1 MKQTLTQEQLLQQQ
15 QVQRLTQQQLLQVR
29 LVEMPLTEFEEKV
42 NTELADNPALDA
54 MTQEEEWE
62 ANAGDEHFDGDASF
76 EDTQEREARE
86 DALEQAL
93 QGIGRDD
100 EMPQTYH
107 AGQQAEAD
115 YEEMV
120 FGNTVSFYD
129 SLREQM
135 GELSLTEQQTQIMN
149 YLIGS
154 LDSDGLLRKD
164 LDLLSDELA
173 VHAYIDVSSSEIEQV
188 LLMLQGFE
196 PAGIGARSLQ
206 ECLLLQ
212 VNRLLADTQQP
223 GKKHTLT
230 LLKTILLHHFTSF
243 MKHRWDKIQQQL
255 HLADAEL
262 ADIRTAVH
270 HLNPKPG
277 ASLGEAEGRSLQQ
290 ITPDFLVETTDDG
303 RVSFTLAHGE
313 VPELKVSQTFLDMVD
328 TYKTNQKNMN
338 RQEKEALLYA
348 KEKVDRAQGFIDAI
362 HQRRRTLS
370 LVMQAI
376 IDWQLKFFQEG
387 DEADLRPMIL
397 KDIAEK
403 TQLDLSTVSRVCN
416 QKYAQ
421 TRWGIFPLRFFF
433 TERYTTNE
441 GADISTRK
449 IKIALRELIDH
460 EDKHKPLPDD
470 TLATEMKRLGY
481 PIARRTVAKYREQ
494 MGIPTARLRK
504 EQR

>member
-1 MKQTLTQEQLLQQQ
+1 M
-15 QVQRLTQQQLLQVR
+15 
-29 LVEMPLTEFEEKV
+29 
-42 NTELADNPALDA
+42 
-54 MTQEEEWE
+54 
-62 ANAGDEHFDGDASF
+62 
-76 EDTQEREARE
+76 
-86 DALEQAL
+86 
-93 QGIGRDD
+93 
-100 EMPQTYH
+100 
-107 AGQQAEAD
+107 
-115 YEEMV
+115 
-120 FGNTVSFYD
+120 
-129 SLREQM
+129 
-135 GELSLTEQQTQIMN
+135 
-149 YLIGS
+149 
-154 LDSDGLLRKD
+154 
-164 LDLLSDELA
+164 
-173 VHAYIDVSSSEIEQV
+173 
-188 LLMLQGFE
+188 
-196 PAGIGARSLQ
+196 
-206 ECLLLQ
+206 
-212 VNRLLADTQQP
+212 
-223 GKKHTLT
+223 
-230 LLKTILLHHFTSF
+230 
-243 MKHRWDKIQQQL
+243 
-255 HLADAEL
+255 
-262 ADIRTAVH
+262 
-270 HLNPKPG
+270 
-277 ASLGEAEGRSLQQ
+277 
-290 ITPDFLVETTDDG
+290 
-303 RVSFTLAHGE
+303 
-313 VPELKVSQTFLDMVD
+313 
-328 TYKTNQKNMN
+328 
-338 RQEKEALLYA
+338 
-348 KEKVDRAQGFIDAI
+348 DRAQGFIDAI

>member
-1 MKQTLTQEQLLQQQ
+1 MAQQLTQEQLLQQQ

-29 LVEMPLTEFEEKV
+29 LVEMPLAEFEEKV
-42 NTELADNPALDA
+42 STELADNPALDP

-62 ANAGDEHFDGDASF
+62 ANGHEEQIEGDASF
-76 EDTQEREARE
+76 EETQEREDRE
-86 DALEQAL
+86 DALELAL

-100 EMPQTYH
+100 EMPETFRS
-107 AGQQAEAD
+107 GQQSDAE

-120 FGNTVSFYD
+120 YGNTTSFYD

-135 GELSLTEQQTQIMN
+135 GELSLNTQQEQIME

-173 VHAYIDVSSSEIEQV
+173 IRYYIDVSREEVEDV
-188 LLMLQGFE
+188 LSLLQSFE

-212 VNRLLADTQQP
+212 TNRIIDESNNPEKIRIFRILQ
-223 GKKHTLT
+223 
-230 LLKTILLHHFTSF
+230 TILQKHFDAF
-243 MKHRWDKIQQQL
+243 LKRHWVKIGQQL
-255 HLADAEL
+255 KLNELDLDAVKN
-262 ADIRTAVH
+262 AVH
-270 HLNPKPG
+270 RLNPKPG
-277 ASLGEAEGRSLQQ
+277 AALGEAEGRSLQQ
-290 ITPDFLVETTDDG
+290 ITPDFIVETDDNG
-303 RVSFTLAHGE
+303 KVTFTLSRGE
-313 VPELKVSQTFLDMVD
+313 VPELKVSQSFLDMVD
-328 TYKTNQKNMN
+328 TYKTNRKNMS

-348 KEKVDRAQGFIDAI
+348 KEKVDRAQGFIEAI
-362 HQRRRTLS
+362 RQRRLTLT
-370 LVMQAI
+370 LTMQAI

-403 TQLDLSTVSRVCN
+403 TGLDLSTISRVSN

-433 TERYTTNE
+433 TEGYTTNE
-441 GADISTRK
+441 GEELSIRK
-449 IKIALRELIDH
+449 IKLALRDLIQS
-460 EDKHKPLPDD
+460 EDKRHPLPDE
-470 TLATEMKRLGY
+470 TLAKELKKRGF

-494 MGIPTARLRK
+494 LGLPVARLRK
-504 EQR
+504 ESE